1 MGGKDSH
8 HKIFWSGNNSGNS
21 NFVQIRVLLGIGYV
35 NGCLQE
41 KTNCQTLLVLK
52 KLHFQLTS
60 VVACKFYCWLCIEPY
75 YAECAPL
82 I

>member
-35 NGCLQE
+35 NGCFQE

-52 KLHFQLTS
+52 KLLLFVSFIVGSALNPIMLNVHL
-60 VVACKFYCWLCIEPY
+60 
-75 YAECAPL
+75 
-82 I
+82 

>member
-35 NGCLQE
+35 NGCFQE
-41 KTNCQTLLVLK
+41 KN
-52 KLHFQLTS
+52 KLPNTS
-60 VVACKFYCWLCIEPY
+60 GFKEIVAACKFYCGLCIEPY